1 MLVRTNLML
10 DINSK
15 SIIFSYQNKNELL
28 SYISVL
34 AKQYIY
40 KNKFVNNS
48 LNLDSFISL
57 MKKKFQCEKYI
68 AFINSNMGK
77 FFDKWRPLYIYFS
90 N

>member
-1 MLVRTNLML
+1 MLHMNLNL
-10 DINSK
+10 DTDSK
-15 SIIFSYQNKNELL
+15 PTIFSYQNKNELL

-40 KNKFVNNS
+40 KNKFVNND
-48 LNLDSFISL
+48 LNLDIFIQML
-57 MKKKFQCEKYI
+57 KKKFQSEKYI

-77 FFDKWRPLYIYFS
+77 FFSKWRPMYNYFS

>member
-15 SIIFSYQNKNELL
+15 SRIFSYQNKHELL

-40 KNKFVNNS
+40 KNKFINNS

-77 FFDKWRPLYIYFS
+77 FFDKWQPLYTYFS